1 MRKMVAAALASSI
14 AAWGC
19 SSTQDASAPSANIE
33 TTLESAISPPGF
45 MGTWTVTGHLIPGI
59 SAMSEAEASAWHG
72 TILQLGEAL
81 AISNENRC
89 AAPRY
94 STEAVLTS
102 QLLADFK
109 LPPGRLLA
117 LDALDRATVLQ
128 VSCHGAPWGAMGG
141 RVIGISAD
149 EALAPWDG
157 VFFELVRVR

>member
-1 MRKMVAAALASSI
+1 M
-14 AAWGC
+14 
-19 SSTQDASAPSANIE
+19 
-33 TTLESAISPPGF
+33 
-45 MGTWTVTGHLIPGI
+45 PGI
-59 SAMSEAEASAWHG
+59 SAMSEAEASAWRG
-72 TILQLGEAL
+72 KTLQLGAEL
-81 AISNENRC
+81 AISNEDRC
-89 AAPRY
+89 ETPRY

-117 LDALDRATVLQ
+117 LDSLDHATVLQ
-128 VSCHGAPWGAMGG
+128 VSCNGAPWGAMGG

>member
-1 MRKMVAAALASSI
+1 
-14 AAWGC
+14 
-19 SSTQDASAPSANIE
+19 
-33 TTLESAISPPGF
+33 
-45 MGTWTVTGHLIPGI
+45 
-59 SAMSEAEASAWHG
+59 MSETEASAWHG

-94 STEAVLTS
+94 STEAVLTR

-109 LPPGRLLA
+109 LPPGRILA